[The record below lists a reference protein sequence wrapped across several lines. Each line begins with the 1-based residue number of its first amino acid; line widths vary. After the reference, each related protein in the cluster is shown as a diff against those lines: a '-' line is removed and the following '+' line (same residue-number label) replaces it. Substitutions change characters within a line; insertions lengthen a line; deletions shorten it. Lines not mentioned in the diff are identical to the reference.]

1 MHERVLLREDRV
13 IKNLFKRAKKKLNG
27 RGIRKVAFEVGDL
40 VILSTE
46 SRRKNNKDEIGVV
59 VKVHRAF
66 KESNRHT
73 FYWVKW
79 NSNRPYIHFAHELII
94 IQRAK
99 EKSNERNQV

>member
-1 MHERVLLREDRV
+1 M
-13 IKNLFKRAKKKLNG
+13 
-27 RGIRKVAFEVGDL
+27 AFEIGDL

-46 SRRKNNKDEIGVV
+46 SKRKNNKDEIGIV

-66 KESNRHT
+66 KEANRHT

-99 EKSNERNQV
+99 EKSNERDEV